1 MQGLFGRNG
10 ELDVVDGAIADARN
24 GLGRLVLL
32 AGEPGI
38 GKTRLADEIC
48 ARAWGFRILWG
59 RAWEAGGAP
68 AFWPWIEVLR
78 PIVASAD
85 PAWLAATLGAE
96 AATLST
102 LLPALRDRL
111 PGLPPLPAEKVE
123 HGRFLM
129 FDAVRRLLSAH
140 AKNEPLLLVLDDLH
154 VADDASLHLLE
165 FVARGLRGSRILVL
179 GAQRDADP
187 ALSPER
193 ARLLASIAREGRRI
207 LLGRLDET
215 EVADLLGA
223 SSGRAVG
230 SDVVRHVMRVT
241 EGTPLYVTELTQA
254 LLSGVA
260 EGILLTAVHMN
271 LPTGL
276 DVAIQSRLE
285 RLPTATLQ
293 VLSCA
298 AVVGRE
304 FRVETVCELVDD
316 TSVPEAAAL
325 LGTARAAGF
334 LREASATLGH
344 YRFSHILV
352 RECVYRDLS
361 DARRRALHERLAR
374 HFVKAGAPN
383 AEIAHHFGL
392 AGNCR
397 AELAQYAARAGHDA
411 LGVGAHE
418 SAAAHF
424 LAALGAQEQPSTENV
439 QLELALAE
447 AYRRGGDRER
457 TNEFC
462 ERAAEHARSL
472 ERPDLFARAAL
483 QRGAEFTFGRTDKVL
498 VSLLEEAMPLEL
510 APSLRARVMAR
521 LAAARQPAAN
531 FEEPLQLARE
541 AVALAR
547 ESGDRRALALV
558 LRDARATYL
567 PMDPLEER
575 MRLDLE
581 TLAIAL
587 ETGDAHSVLH
597 ALRRLVNDRIEQGD
611 IAAAEGHIDHYARV
625 AAELREPRHRWFEHA
640 ALASIRTLQGRFD
653 EAERLLV
660 EAEAASGPGELAE
673 LAFLFTQ
680 KLVWCL
686 ASRRDER
693 LLEFDEMLAR
703 ALSHE
708 SEPYL
713 HWLRVLVHVRL
724 GDLDFARSGFAR
736 IGSGYH
742 PRFSGQ
748 SLTSGVAI
756 ALGEPALMATI
767 YEVLS
772 SCESHYSPQMTFDGS
787 HARALGSLSWALGRP
802 DQARE
807 HFEVALR
814 ENAKIGAK
822 PWLAQTAF
830 EYGRLLLESGNADD
844 RARASELHAQA
855 LVIARELDM
864 PGLVRDLEGLHAS
877 PVPDAP
883 RTDAPRFTREG
894 EYWTVRFAGESFRL
908 KDNKGL
914 QLVAHLVAHPGS
926 EFHVLDLTSLVDGGA
941 DSGRVVQSG
950 IASGPDQ
957 KARAAYKQK
966 LDDLREDLDEA
977 EARGDFGHCD
987 RLRLQID
994 ALSAELSRNLGLGGQ
1009 ARQSG
1014 GTVERARVNVQR
1026 RISDAVKKLALL
1038 SPALGDVLSREI
1050 RTGVVCSF
1058 RG

>member
-1 MQGLFGRNG
+1 ML
-10 ELDVVDGAIADARN
+10 
-24 GLGRLVLL
+24 
-32 AGEPGI
+32 
-38 GKTRLADEIC
+38 
-48 ARAWGFRILWG
+48 
-59 RAWEAGGAP
+59 
-68 AFWPWIEVLR
+68 
-78 PIVASAD
+78 
-85 PAWLAATLGAE
+85 ATLVPE
-96 AATLST
+96 V
-102 LLPALRDRL
+102 RDRL
-111 PGLPPLPAEKVE
+111 PGLPPLSEEQVE
-123 HGRFLM
+123 HGRFLL
-129 FDAVRRLLSAH
+129 FDAVRRLLRAH
-140 AKNEPLLLVLDDLH
+140 AEDEPLLLVLDDLH

-165 FVARGLRGSRILVL
+165 FVARGLRGCRIFVL
-179 GAQRDADP
+179 GTQRDADP
-187 ALSPER
+187 ALSQER
-193 ARLLASIAREGRRI
+193 VSVLSSIAREGIRI
-207 LLGRLDET
+207 VLGRLSET
-215 EVADLLGA
+215 EVAGVLSA
-223 SSGRAVG
+223 ASGRPLG
-230 SDVVRHVMRVT
+230 SDVVQHVMRVT

-260 EGILLTAVHMN
+260 ESILLTGVGIN
-271 LPTGL
+271 LPSGL
-276 DVAIQSRLE
+276 DVAIQSRIE
-285 RLPTATLQ
+285 RLPGVTRSL
-293 VLSCA
+293 LSHA
-298 AVVGRE
+298 AVIGRE
-304 FRVETVCELVDD
+304 FRAETVCQLMNESD
-316 TSVPEAAAL
+316 EHEIRAL
-325 LGTARAAGF
+325 LATACSAGF
-334 LREASATLGH
+334 LHELSAATGH
-344 YRFSHILV
+344 YRFTHILV
-352 RECVYRDLS
+352 RERVYLDL
-361 DARRRALHERLAR
+361 DEANRKARHERLAR
-374 HFVKAGAPN
+374 HFVEQGAPC
-383 AEIAHHFGL
+383 AEIAHHFQL
-392 AGNCR
+392 AGNCPG
-397 AELAQYAARAGHDA
+397 ELAHYASRAGYDA
-411 LGVGAHE
+411 LGMGAHE
-418 SAAAHF
+418 PARTHF
-424 LAALGAQEQPSTENV
+424 FVALDAMAEVTSERIEV
-439 QLELALAE
+439 ELALSE
-447 AYRRGGDRER
+447 AYRRAGDRER
-457 TNEFC
+457 TNRSC
-462 ERAAEHARSL
+462 EQAAEHARSL
-472 ERPDLFARAAL
+472 GHAELFARAAL

-498 VSLLEEAMPLEL
+498 VALLEEAMQPEL

-521 LAAARQPAAN
+521 LAAARQPAQN
-531 FEEPLQLARE
+531 FDEPLQLARE

-547 ESGDRRALALV
+547 QSGDRKALALV

-567 PMDPLEER
+567 PMDSLEQR
-575 MRLDLE
+575 LQLDLE
-581 TLAIAL
+581 TLSLAL
-587 ETGDAHSVLH
+587 ETRDAYSVLH
-597 ALRRLVNDRIEQGD
+597 ALRRLVNDRLEQGD
-611 IAAAEGHIDHYARV
+611 IVAALGHIEHYARV

-653 EAERLLV
+653 EAERLL
-660 EAEAASGPGELAE
+660 AEADAATGPGALTE
-673 LAFLFTQ
+673 LAFLLTQ

-908 KDNKGL
+908 RDNKGL
-914 QLVAHLVAHPGS
+914 QLVAHLIAHPGS

-977 EARGDFGHCD
+977 EARGDFGHCE

-1026 RISDAVKKLALL
+1026 RISDAVKKLAAL